1 MGKELDPVELYHAL
15 LVGAV
20 SFSAAVTATVII
32 LKRIETGGWI

>member
-1 MGKELDPVELYHAL
+1 MDILKVV

-32 LKRIETGGWI
+32 LKGRK